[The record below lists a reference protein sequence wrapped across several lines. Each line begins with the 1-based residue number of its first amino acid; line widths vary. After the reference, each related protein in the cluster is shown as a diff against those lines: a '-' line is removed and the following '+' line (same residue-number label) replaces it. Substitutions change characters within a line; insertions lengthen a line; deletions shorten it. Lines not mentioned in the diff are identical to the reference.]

1 MLEAREIILRRRY
14 ESCVADL
21 TQARDGFASP
31 QRDEAAT
38 DRADDVSGPAP
49 ASGLGEATSRAAGET
64 AELAEAFRGIRLEFD
79 NNQLITPELEA
90 RLIEQIADPLAS
102 LAQQDLP
109 ALAAAC
115 RAGTSRPEL
124 VRQADSVLARMRAVL
139 DKMMELESFNEVV
152 ELLRGM
158 IRTQEQIRSDTLEQ
172 QKRRAREALE
182 RP

>member
-1 MLEAREIILRRRY
+1 VARQSYGRL
-14 ESCVADL
+14 VAFL
-21 TQARDGFASP
+21 SARSRNIAASE
-31 QRDEAAT
+31 DA
-38 DRADDVSGPAP
+38 
-49 ASGLGEATSRAAGET
+49 
-64 AELAEAFRGIRLEFD
+64 LAEAFRAIRLEFD

-90 RLIEQIADPLAS
+90 RLIAQIADPLAS